1 MTYRE
6 GDVVYIKGT
15 IEESLA
21 DDPSDPLAA
30 SYFVVSIPNTNG
42 PFPLRDIEN
51 SITQHKQTI
60 RAGDRVNKY
69 AEKYV
74 DCISSGIV
82 CFITADGSHALVEAR
97 PGDYRSVRVSELDRI
112 NH

>member
-1 MTYRE
+1 MTYRA
-6 GDVVYIKGT
+6 GDVVYIKGI
-15 IEESLA
+15 IEEWLA
-21 DDPSDPLAA
+21 SDPSDPLTS

-42 PFPLRDIEN
+42 PFPLKDLAN
-51 SITQHKQTI
+51 SITQHTQTI

-69 AEKYV
+69 AEKYT

-82 CFITADGSHALVEAR
+82 CFITEDGSHALVEAR